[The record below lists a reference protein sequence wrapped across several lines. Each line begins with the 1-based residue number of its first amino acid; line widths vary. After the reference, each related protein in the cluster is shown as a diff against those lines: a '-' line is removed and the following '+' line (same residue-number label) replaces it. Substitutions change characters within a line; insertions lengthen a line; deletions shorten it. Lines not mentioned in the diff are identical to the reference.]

1 MSLDWLLTSACVL
14 AHYTTQYQSRSH
26 LLCFPATLSH
36 FAAVAPLLPP
46 TIPWCACTCVPPYL
60 GVLVHVL
67 APFFTVPWCACTCVP
82 LYLGVLA
89 PVCHRTLVCL
99 HLCATVPWCTLMC
112 SVPPYLGMLA
122 PVATVVCATIPW
134 CACTRVPLY
143 LGVLTVPP
151 YLNVLAPVFAPVP
164 PYLGVLAPVPLML
177 PWPSWLSSPPVC
189 MCLCLCLCLCAC
201 VLVCFCVYV
210 CCVYVFVWVCVYV
223 CLCVCV
229 CVAGTRTCMH
239 LWRETHHW
247 PSVIQFMAFT
257 WKWLKRK
264 STYKKA

>member
-60 GVLVHVL
+60 GV
-67 APFFTVPWCACTCVP
+67 
-82 LYLGVLA
+82 
-89 PVCHRTLVCL
+89 
-99 HLCATVPWCTLMC
+99 
-112 SVPPYLGMLA
+112 LA